1 MSPPD
6 RSVMAE
12 EAEDVARLLKRHK
25 PKLIEILKADADFV
39 LQSAHS
45 RDLPSDHGYE
55 KIKSCHV
62 PSEKVQELLDHVIS
76 RGHQAAQGMLELL
89 KEKEMQ
95 KTFPMLAFVKDL
107 DMTTP
112 LSVEDSETQNPVPA
126 KKVCRNGRGRVTEK
140 QLMTVACGL
149 GRSWKQIG
157 IQALDIPSLKIE
169 HIEEEK
175 RLHVD
180 RVFAMLHY
188 WRNQKREEATAAC
201 LHSLLSQKDLEVPS
215 ESIDFLL
222 END

>member
-1 MSPPD
+1 
-6 RSVMAE
+6 
-12 EAEDVARLLKRHK
+12 
-25 PKLIEILKADADFV
+25 
-39 LQSAHS
+39 
-45 RDLPSDHGYE
+45 
-55 KIKSCHV
+55 
-62 PSEKVQELLDHVIS
+62 
-76 RGHQAAQGMLELL
+76 MLELL

-126 KKVCRNGRGRVTEK
+126 KKVCRNGRGRVTEM
-140 QLMTVACGL
+140 QLMTVARGL
-149 GRSWKQIG
+149 GRSWRQIG
-157 IQALDIPSLKIE
+157 IQALDIPSVRIE

-175 RLHVD
+175 TNHVD
-180 RVFAMLHY
+180 RVFAMLRY